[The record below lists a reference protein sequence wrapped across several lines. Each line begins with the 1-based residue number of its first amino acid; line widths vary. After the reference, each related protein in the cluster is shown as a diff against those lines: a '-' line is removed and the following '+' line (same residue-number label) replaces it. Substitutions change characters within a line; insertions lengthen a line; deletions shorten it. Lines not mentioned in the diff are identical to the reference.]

1 LLSAALASRP
11 PSFPTRRSSDLRV
24 AIARALVRRPDLLLL
39 DEPMAGVD
47 TPTQD
52 TLVALLGRLHR
63 AGMTIVVVLHEVA
76 GMSAILQ
83 RAVVL
88 RHGRIVHDGA
98 PPLAVGAHAVHGHQ
112 HLHTDHGEEQ
122 TPTEEPLMQRSLP

>member
-63 AGMTIVVVLHEVA
+63 EGMTIVVVLHEVA

-83 RAVVL
+83 R
-88 RHGRIVHDGA
+88 RSEE
-98 PPLAVGAHAVHGHQ
+98 
-112 HLHTDHGEEQ
+112 HTSELQSRFD
-122 TPTEEPLMQRSLP
+122 LVCRLLL